1 MREWWKTK
9 NAKTRKQRK
18 NKEDYTKKDLVLDI
32 LFWIPEITVLPIRLI
47 IWLVRGIFK
56 WIDVI

>member
-32 LFWIPEITVLPIRLI
+32 LFWIPEIIVLPIRLI

>member
-32 LFWIPEITVLPIRLI
+32 LFWIPEIIVLPIRLI
-47 IWLVRGIFK
+47 IWLVRVIFK